1 MKNIE
6 HILKRVNSMTKK
18 DISRWFNINNDI
30 LEEDFKLIGNMK

>member
-6 HILKRVNSMTKK
+6 HILKQVNSMTKE